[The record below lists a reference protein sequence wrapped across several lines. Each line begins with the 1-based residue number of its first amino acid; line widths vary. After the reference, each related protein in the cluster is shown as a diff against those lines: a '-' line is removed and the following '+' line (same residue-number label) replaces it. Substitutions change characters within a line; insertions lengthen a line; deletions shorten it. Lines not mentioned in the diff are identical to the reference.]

1 MSVFIYTFEDC
12 MNACV
17 SYNSNGADERTHNGS
32 SCAGVSYSYTQTR
45 DLGSKLLGG
54 NCWLKNSSDVQQT
67 LVSWELNSVGE
78 GGSLTVWVV

>member
-17 SYNSNGADERTHNGS
+17 SYNINGADERTHNGS

-54 NCWLKNSSDVQQT
+54 
-67 LVSWELNSVGE
+67 SVG
-78 GGSLTVWVV
+78 